1 MPVAVFLGDWMQDR
15 QVSDG
20 RLRLLTDNLR
30 FAVAYLGPTQHFLL
44 VNPAFEHRFGPPPP
58 GSDAVGFFSGAFS
71 PPFEQFINRTLAGRD
86 VVRTLVYSNRAPDGG
101 RLWLHGVPDVMDD
114 ELIGVFVM
122 LEPVHEHEHE
132 HEHEHVDTP
141 APVPHDQLVHL
152 QRMARLG
159 QIMAGM
165 AHEVGQPLS
174 AIINYADALPRMLDA
189 GEAPARLHALVRALR
204 TQADRASRIIT
215 QTRQLLGGRQEGFQ
229 VCDLLQVIYRSVE
242 LTERPAGDAGVEV
255 RVAAQ
260 SPLLPCEGN
269 PAQLEQI
276 LINLIGN
283 AIEAMADEP
292 QRIIRVQ
299 AENIEDRAIRIRVTD
314 SGPGLS
320 ADALQSIFQPGSSG
334 GSGMGMGLFV
344 SRQLAEAH
352 GGQLWAASR
361 ITTMARVSSLICRPP
376 ARSARLATAARAE
389 IRAAG
394 RSAGRPFVLSARA
407 GVAGGASMPGRAAL
421 QAVSRSESIS
431 S

>member
-1 MPVAVFLGDWMQDR
+1 MIARRGASPGGLSHSGTTLGSVADGSRHARRSTTNYGGMPVAVFLGDWMQDR

-114 ELIGVFVM
+114 ELVGVFVM
-122 LEPVHEHEHE
+122 LEPV

-352 GGQLWAASR
+352 GGQLWAEPNHDDGASF
-361 ITTMARVSSLICRPP
+361 VLDLP
-376 ARSARLATAARAE
+376 AARAQ
-389 IRAAG
+389 RAFG
-394 RSAGRPFVLSARA
+394 HSRA
-407 GVAGGASMPGRAAL
+407 S
-421 QAVSRSESIS
+421 
-431 S
+431 